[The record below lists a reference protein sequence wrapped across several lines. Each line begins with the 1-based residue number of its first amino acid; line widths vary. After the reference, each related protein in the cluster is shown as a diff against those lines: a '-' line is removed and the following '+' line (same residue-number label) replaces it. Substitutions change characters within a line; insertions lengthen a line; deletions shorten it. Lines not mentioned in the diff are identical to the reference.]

1 MPYKDK
7 LKDRLWHKEHMKI
20 KRAKQRL
27 YKTYILHKAKNDIV
41 TPSTLNPVTPISPS
55 IDADGNIIYDE

>member
-7 LKDRLWHKEHMKI
+7 LKDRLWHKQYMKI

-41 TPSTLNPVTPISPS
+41 TPPTLKFVTPNKT
-55 IDADGNIIYDE
+55 DADGYVIYDD